1 MSEKEKSLQSS
12 PQLVFNEQQDRIA
25 VVLSEKETIALY
37 KKSHQTEY
45 SFDTLQEVYRR
56 GYLSWDLH
64 LNESPEQT
72 AFNRVNSFISGGF
85 AAVLDEDLNEA
96 FYSKTRPTQ
105 GFEHKGKVIGAI
117 TKTSDGYVSRRR
129 KNPNTTSGIQLMK
142 VHKTREAA
150 EKHLISKSGL
160 DEDLINEL
168 SPELIGKVSN
178 ARTIGG
184 KPSKTAVAYSTL
196 DKAAKKAWLKSKIG
210 VKKEEVNIPQ
220 KYRAGLSDT
229 TAAARKAHW
238 EKMSKYSDRDSRAY
252 QPAPGDATAKT
263 IPSKHTKKFK
273 KMYGEEMTIDEAAE
287 TGLAAKAKKSGVSI
301 GTLRKVYNRGMAAW
315 NSGHRPGT
323 TPQQWAMARVNSYIT
338 KGKGTYHGA
347 DKDLREDDLEEKGP
361 GLWANI
367 HAKRERIK
375 AGSGERMRKPG
386 SKGAPNAAALKSA
399 KEEYTGT
406 EKVSKKMEDPSSRF
420 VGTDELTNNYKN
432 ATPGQKVK
440 KVVKEVVEEK
450 LYEMYNCGCNKCGEI
465 EESGLRAK
473 HKSPS
478 GGLTQAGRNYYNR
491 TTGAN
496 LKAPVTTK
504 PSKLKK
510 GSKSANRRKSFCARM
525 GGMKKRLTSAKTARD
540 PDSRINKAL
549 RKWNC

>member
-25 VVLSEKETIALY
+25 VVLSEKETVALY
-37 KKSHQTEY
+37 KKSQQTDY

-85 AAVLDEDLNEA
+85 AAE
-96 FYSKTRPTQ
+96 
-105 GFEHKGKVIGAI
+105 
-117 TKTSDGYVSRRR
+117 
-129 KNPNTTSGIQLMK
+129 
-142 VHKTREAA
+142 
-150 EKHLISKSGL
+150 L

-168 SPELIGKVSN
+168 SPQLIGKVSN

-184 KPSKTAVAYSTL
+184 KPSKTVTAASTL
-196 DKAAKKAWLKSKIG
+196 DRAAKKAWLKSKVGLMKEGDVIKTKFAVKNMQKRG
-210 VKKEEVNIPQ
+210 IEGPRPTKKDDLDRNWAINYVPKTKDKDTEVSYHGTTARFHNKKAGTHFDVKGGAHSAHYGEPVSLKQDKVKKKTGNITKFSSFKNKIKKEEVEV
-220 KYRAGLSDT
+220 S
-229 TAAARKAHW
+229 
-238 EKMSKYSDRDSRAY
+238 EKK
-252 QPAPGDATAKT
+252 
-263 IPSKHTKKFK
+263 
-273 KMYGEEMTIDEAAE
+273 
-287 TGLAAKAKKSGVSI
+287 
-301 GTLRKVYNRGMAAW
+301 
-315 NSGHRPGT
+315 
-323 TPQQWAMARVNSYIT
+323 
-338 KGKGTYHGA
+338 
-347 DKDLREDDLEEKGP
+347 P
-361 GLWANI
+361 GLWDNI

-386 SKGAPNAAALKSA
+386 SKGAPTDASIKASQTEDTDPCWQNYKQVGTKIKNGRSVPNCVP
-399 KEEYTGT
+399 KEEYTGA
-406 EKVSKKMEDPSSRF
+406 EKASKNIEDPASRF
-420 VGTDELTNNYKN
+420 VGTDELTNTYKN
-432 ATPGQKVK
+432 ATPGQKVKKVVKEVVESADAYLANGRQMLKLKRLKAAAAKQPQMTKDQMRKEFEDAMKNTAK

-478 GGLTQAGRNYYNR
+478 GGLTQAGRDYYNR
-491 TTGAN
+491 TAGAN

-525 GGMKKRLTSAKTARD
+525 GGMKKRLTSAKTAND